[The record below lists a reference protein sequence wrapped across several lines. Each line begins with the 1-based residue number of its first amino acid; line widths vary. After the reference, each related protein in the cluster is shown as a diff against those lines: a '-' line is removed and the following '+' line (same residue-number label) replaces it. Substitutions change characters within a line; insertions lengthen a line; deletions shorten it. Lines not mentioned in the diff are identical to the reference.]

1 MKRDLRKTALSVS
14 AALLIVLAAGCS
26 DKGTE
31 SIERVMSLSPT
42 SLEFMS
48 WAGSNPDPAQRKILV
63 KMEGAPATDW
73 SASATSDWVR
83 IGPRGTDTIF
93 VTVISTS
100 LAAGVYDDTI
110 IVVSDLATNTPLRLP
125 VELTV
130 LNRVTLSPSE
140 MTFATLAG
148 GQSPPAQE
156 LIIANFGVDSAGYVA
171 TTFADWLL
179 LEVTSGDMPDTVTVS
194 VDPTGL
200 SAGHY
205 QDSIVVTSP
214 DLPQTR
220 AVVPVHLSLSSWAAL
235 SLGPGQSGVNLEDV
249 QFISPQIGWVSGW
262 LPSSAEDP
270 HGLVFRSADGGETWT
285 RVLDRSPAK
294 FGGLAAIDA
303 ARCFVVGDSSDV
315 RYTVDDG
322 QNWTR
327 ITDLPVTPTYNLRDL
342 FFIGT
347 RYGWIVGGQGLLLKS
362 ADSGMTWS
370 VQPTPTSQDLTGIV
384 FLDAQTGWVAGNHGT
399 ILHTGDGGITWTS
412 QSSGTITDL
421 RAIWFVDNLNG
432 WAAGSNGLVLKTT
445 NGGATWEALED
456 LGDVIL
462 LDIAFA
468 NAERGWVVG
477 IDGSIFRT
485 DDGGENWVRQ
495 SSDTTEGLAGVFF
508 WDENLGWAVGTVG
521 TVLKTASGGF

>member
-26 DKGTE
+26 DKSTE
-31 SIERVMSLSPT
+31 SIDRAMSLSPT
-42 SLEFMS
+42 SLEFTS
-48 WAGSNPDPAQRKILV
+48 WAGSNPNPAQRKILV
-63 KMEGAPATDW
+63 KMEGAPTTDW
-73 SASATSDWVR
+73 TASATSDWLR
-83 IGPRGTDTIF
+83 LGPRGTDTVF

-110 IVVSDLATNTPLRLP
+110 MVVSNLATNTPLRLP

-148 GQSPPAQE
+148 GQSPPAQD

-171 TTFADWLL
+171 EVFSDWLTL
-179 LEVTSGDMPDTVTVS
+179 DVFSGDMPDTIAVS
-194 VDPTGL
+194 VDLSGL

-235 SLGPGQSGVNLEDV
+235 SLGSGHSGVNLEDIEFV
-249 QFISPQIGWVSGW
+249 SSQVGWVSGW
-262 LPSSAEDP
+262 LPSYAEDP
-270 HGLVFRSADGGETWT
+270 HGLVFRSKDGGQTWT
-285 RVLDRSPAK
+285 KVLDRSPAK
-294 FGGLAAIDA
+294 FGGLEAIDA

-315 RYTVDDG
+315 RYTVDSG
-322 QNWTR
+322 VTWTR
-327 ITDLPVTPTYNLRDL
+327 IIDLPVTPTYNLRDV
-342 FFIGT
+342 FFIGA
-347 RYGWIVGGQGLLLKS
+347 RYGWIVGGQGLLLRS

-370 VQPTPTSQDLTGIV
+370 VRPTPTSQDLTGIV
-384 FLDAQTGWVAGNHGT
+384 FLDTQTGWVAGNHGT

-421 RAIWFVDNLNG
+421 RAISFVDNLNG
-432 WAAGSNGLVLKTT
+432 WAAGSDGLVLNTT
-445 NGGATWEALED
+445 NGGATWQAQED

-462 LDIAFA
+462 LDIVFA
-468 NAERGWVVG
+468 NADRGWAVG
-477 IDGSIFRT
+477 LDGSIFRT

-495 SSDTTEGLAGVFF
+495 SSGTTQGLTEIFF
-508 WDENLGWAVGTVG
+508 WDENLGWAVGTAG
-521 TVLKTASGGF
+521 TVLKTANGGF